1 MSEHYYSEH
10 PQSDFTTET
19 WNYSINGQQ
28 FTFTS
33 GTGVFSKGKVDF
45 GSALLIETFTEP
57 KVEGNFLDVGCGYGP
72 IGITLAQQYPH
83 REIIMVDVN
92 ERAVKLAELNVKQN
106 DLPNVF
112 VKQSDGLSKLEQQ
125 DSFAAIVM
133 NPPIRTGKKVVY
145 SLFEQCKS
153 ALVPSGELWIVMQK
167 KQGAPSAMKYLA
179 SLFQQVDVINRKK
192 GYFII
197 RAK

>member
-1 MSEHYYSEH
+1 MSDHYYSEH

-19 WNYSINGQQ
+19 WNYFINGQQ

-45 GSALLIETFTEP
+45 GSALLIETFREP
-57 KVEGNFLDVGCGYGP
+57 KVEGNFLDLGCGYGP
-72 IGITLAQQYPH
+72 IGITLAHKYSN

-92 ERAVKLAELNVKQN
+92 ERAVTLAELNVKQN
-106 DLPNVF
+106 NLLNATVI
-112 VKQSDGLSKLEQQ
+112 QSDGLSKLEQQ
-125 DSFAAIVM
+125 DPFAAIVM
-133 NPPIRTGKKVVY
+133 NPPIRTGKKTIY

-153 ALVPSGELWIVMQK
+153 ALAPSGVLWIVMQK

-179 SLFQQVDVINRKK
+179 SLFQHVDVIKRKK

-197 RAK
+197 RAN